1 MAVEPVKKPVVFRAL
16 AGAALVAVLVA
27 GPRARAAPDEAAVW
41 AALQRG
47 THVIL
52 IRHAQTTAGVGDP
65 PGFKLDDCSTQRNLS
80 DEGRAQ
86 ARKLGETFRT
96 RRIEVDRVLSSPWCR
111 CIETA
116 ELAFARKPQVAAPLA
131 SFFGEP
137 EKRDPQVAELRKLV
151 SDYRGPGNLV
161 LVTHGNS
168 ITALTGLT
176 ADMGSLVVVKPEGSG
191 KFSIVGQA
199 GLR

>member
-1 MAVEPVKKPVVFRAL
+1 MPNVLRSLAAFTAL
-16 AGAALVAVLVA
+16 IALLGAAP
-27 GPRARAAPDEAAVW
+27 GARAADDAAVW

-52 IRHAQTTAGVGDP
+52 VRHAQTTPGVGDP
-65 PGFKLDDCSTQRNLS
+65 PGFKLDDCTTQRNLS

-86 ARKLGETFRT
+86 ARKLGETFRS

-111 CIETA
+111 CVETA
-116 ELAFARKPQVAAPLA
+116 ELAFAHKPQVSQALA

-137 EKRDPQVAELRKLV
+137 EKRDTQVAALRKLV

-168 ITALTGLT
+168 ISALTGMT
-176 ADMGSLVVVKPEGSG
+176 ADMGSVVVVKPEGSG
-191 KFSIVGQA
+191 KFALIGQA